1 MGISLD
7 KAFGIHEAALR
18 LRAERTQVLANNIAN
33 ADTPGYKARDIDFK
47 SALSNAMQKDGATSL
62 KTTDPA
68 HISSGSGSGSSSGS
82 GVAGGQVELMYRE
95 PNQPA
100 LDGNTVESHVEQ
112 AEFARNAL
120 EYQASL
126 KFLEGRSK
134 GLIKAL
140 KGE

>member
-7 KAFGIHEAALR
+7 KAFGVHEAALR

-33 ADTPGYKARDIDFK
+33 ADTPGYKARDIDFR
-47 SALSNAMQKDGATSL
+47 SALSRAMDGGAASL
-62 KTTDPA
+62 KTTDKGHMSA
-68 HISSGSGSGSSSGS
+68 ASGLT
-82 GVAGGQVELMYRE
+82 VANGQVELMYRE

-100 LDGNTVESHVEQ
+100 LDGNTVEAHVEQ

-126 KFLEGRSK
+126 KFLEGKSK

>member
-7 KAFGIHEAALR
+7 KAFGVHEAALR
-18 LRAERTQVLANNIAN
+18 LRAERTQILANNIAN

-47 SALSNAMQKDGATSL
+47 SALSSAMQGGGAATL
-62 KTTDPA
+62 KTTHA
-68 HISSGSGSGSSSGS
+68 GHISTASAST
-82 GVAGGQVELMYRE
+82 VAGGQVELMYRE

-100 LDGNTVESHVEQ
+100 LDGNTVEAHVEQ

>member
-68 HISSGSGSGSSSGS
+68 HISSGSGSG
-82 GVAGGQVELMYRE
+82 VAGGQVELMYRE